1 MKPQDTRHDKSA
13 KSAVLIYRERERK
26 KEWFRNQNDIKTAIA
41 MLEAGQ

>member
-13 KSAVLIYRERERK
+13 VLIYSERERK